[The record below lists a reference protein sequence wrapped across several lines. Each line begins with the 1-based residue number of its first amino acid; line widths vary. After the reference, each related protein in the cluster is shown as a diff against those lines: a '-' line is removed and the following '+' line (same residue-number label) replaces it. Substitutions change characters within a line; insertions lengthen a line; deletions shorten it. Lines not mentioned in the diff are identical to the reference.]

1 MSAKSIATI
10 NNLYLV
16 FLVSLIALQCGM
28 NSTDNSNREI
38 INNAVVLELSFGGE
52 SEILKDE
59 FILAF
64 PFGIAVMDNGDIIV
78 ADENR
83 IKVYDPLGNGK
94 QIVGRP
100 GEGPGEFDKNL
111 FFAQLTVNLS
121 GDLTVNKNDRYYVFS
136 PTYEFAKSGSKL
148 VTPKQKLLL
157 DNSNLLSE
165 WFVFRRLVY
174 LNENEKIYSMY
185 AHDVFSQEDQSYTD
199 FLICETPDTL
209 FVIKKAN
216 GTGFLK
222 EARID
227 LPAVLGRVL
236 FAQLPGDRI
245 IYTHSG
251 HDKKSRVNRNAYL
264 LNVISLDTF
273 EERTIDHNYDIIEID
288 YESVINSKG
297 NELIGQE
304 NLAKKNILNVYL
316 RKKKFYPPVQ
326 KILYDNGVIF
336 VFTYNLNEK
345 GEVFTDIFDAET
357 LRYLRSAYFP
367 GFAAKAFDMEEHSTI
382 KNGYLYYLKSGR
394 EVFAEIHK
402 YKINVDVYRK

>member
-1 MSAKSIATI
+1 MCDRGSTGSNSQEI
-10 NNLYLV
+10 LYNIV
-16 FLVSLIALQCGM
+16 
-28 NSTDNSNREI
+28 EH
-38 INNAVVLELSFGGE
+38 ELSFGGE
-52 SEILKDE
+52 SDDLEKE
-59 FILAF
+59 FILAW
-64 PFGIAVMDNGDIIV
+64 PFGIAVMDNGDILV

-83 IKVYDPLGNGK
+83 IKVFDSSGNGK
-94 QIVGRP
+94 LIVGNP
-100 GEGPGEFDKNL
+100 GEGPGEFDKHL
-111 FFAQLTVNLS
+111 YYSQLTVNLS
-121 GDLTVNKNDRYYVFS
+121 GKLTVNGSDRFYVFS
-136 PTYEFAKSGSKL
+136 PIYEFVETGGRRPN
-148 VTPKQKLLL
+148 PKQKLLL

-227 LPAVLGRVL
+227 LPAVLGRVM

-304 NLAKKNILNVYL
+304 NLAKKNILNDYL
-316 RKKKFYPPVQ
+316 REKKFYPPVQ

-402 YKINVDVYRK
+402 YKINSDVYRK

>member
-94 QIVGRP
+94 LIVGNP
-100 GEGPGEFDKNL
+100 GEGPGEFDKHL
-111 FFAQLTVNLS
+111 YYSQLTVNLS
-121 GDLTVNKNDRYYVFS
+121 GELTVNGSDRFYVFS
-136 PTYEFAKSGSKL
+136 PIYEFVETGGRRPN
-148 VTPKQKLLL
+148 PKQKLLL

-185 AHDVFSQEDQSYTD
+185 AHDVYSQEDQSYTD
-199 FLICETPDTL
+199 FLIYETPDTL

-227 LPAVLGRVL
+227 LPAVLGRML

-251 HDKKSRVNRNAYL
+251 HDFESQDNRNTYL
-264 LNVISLDTF
+264 LNAISLDTF
-273 EERTIDHNYDIIEID
+273 EERTIDHNYERIEID
-288 YESVINSKG
+288 YESVINSI
-297 NELIGQE
+297 NASLIDGQE
-304 NLAKKNILNVYL
+304 TIVNDFL
-316 RKKKFYPPVQ
+316 REIKFYPPVQ
-326 KILYDNGVIF
+326 KILYDNGVVF
-336 VFTYNLNEK
+336 VFTYLKNEM

-357 LRYLRSAYFP
+357 LQYLRSAYFP
-367 GFAAKAFDMEEHSTI
+367 GFAAKMFDRDDHSTI
-382 KNGYLYYLKSGR
+382 QDGYLYYLRSGL